1 MSQDVAQWL
10 GEIQSLQRQV
20 AELKSARDVAYASA
34 DNLRS
39 LYETEARQRQRDLM
53 NSQKTIARLQ
63 KDLEMLQ
70 APQDENSERLSAEI
84 MSIQSDRSVERL
96 QAELIAAKKQCEQL
110 KSRLSAEQAEHAQT
124 RESLTAALGD
134 VVDLLAKERSAG

>member
-1 MSQDVAQWL
+1 
-10 GEIQSLQRQV
+10 
-20 AELKSARDVAYASA
+20 
-34 DNLRS
+34 
-39 LYETEARQRQRDLM
+39 
-53 NSQKTIARLQ
+53 
-63 KDLEMLQ
+63 MLQ